1 LHRQADCAKG
11 QKVINFVKWAYGDG
25 TKFATDLLYVPLPDA
40 VKNKVLVKL
49 GQVTGNGKTL

>member
-1 LHRQADCAKG
+1 
-11 QKVINFVKWAYGDG
+11 VINFVKWAYGDG
-25 TKFATDLLYVPLPDA
+25 TKFATDSLYVPLPDA